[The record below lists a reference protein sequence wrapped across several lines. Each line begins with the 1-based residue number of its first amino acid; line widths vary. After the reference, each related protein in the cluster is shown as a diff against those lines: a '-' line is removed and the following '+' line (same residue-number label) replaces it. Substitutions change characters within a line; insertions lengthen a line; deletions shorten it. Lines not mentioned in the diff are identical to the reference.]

1 MVGNGTSGGGVR
13 LDVRLPIGALFSVL
27 GVLLAA
33 YGAAT
38 RGRPGTAPTGVPID
52 LVWGL
57 VLLAFGALMLALAR
71 RGMRGR
77 EGGGARLASRQGAGS
92 LLGLMATREF
102 WMRSTRLLPMLALLA
117 GLPSPLAAAQ
127 RPPRLDALKRA
138 AAQDVEAPGQLTQQ
152 ITDPIF
158 TFADLGF
165 PGV

>member
-1 MVGNGTSGGGVR
+1 MR

-77 EGGGARLASRQGAGS
+77 EGGGY
-92 LLGLMATREF
+92 
-102 WMRSTRLLPMLALLA
+102 
-117 GLPSPLAAAQ
+117 
-127 RPPRLDALKRA
+127 
-138 AAQDVEAPGQLTQQ
+138 
-152 ITDPIF
+152 
-158 TFADLGF
+158 
-165 PGV
+165 

>member
-77 EGGGARLASRQGAGS
+77 EGGGGPAWHRARGRGVYSVSWPRGGFGCGRRDCCRCSLSLPAS
-92 LLGLMATREF
+92 
-102 WMRSTRLLPMLALLA
+102 
-117 GLPSPLAAAQ
+117 
-127 RPPRLDALKRA
+127 
-138 AAQDVEAPGQLTQQ
+138 
-152 ITDPIF
+152 
-158 TFADLGF
+158 
-165 PGV
+165 

>member
-57 VLLAFGALMLALAR
+57 VLLAFGALMLVLAR

-77 EGGGARLASRQGAGS
+77 EGGGG
-92 LLGLMATREF
+92 E
-102 WMRSTRLLPMLALLA
+102 
-117 GLPSPLAAAQ
+117 AAARAPGGGGFAGFCGARGGRRAPPAPVPAL
-127 RPPRLDALKRA
+127 RPPPRA
-138 AAQDVEAPGQLTQQ
+138 P
-152 ITDPIF
+152 P
-158 TFADLGF
+158 
-165 PGV
+165 PP

>member
-57 VLLAFGALMLALAR
+57 ALLAFGALMLALAR

-77 EGGGARLASRQGAGS
+77 EGGGGPP
-92 LLGLMATREF
+92 GL
-102 WMRSTRLLPMLALLA
+102 
-117 GLPSPLAAAQ
+117 
-127 RPPRLDALKRA
+127 
-138 AAQDVEAPGQLTQQ
+138 APG
-152 ITDPIF
+152 
-158 TFADLGF
+158 GGEF
-165 PGV
+165 PGPPGPAGVREAGDAPAPDAALP

>member
-77 EGGGARLASRQGAGS
+77 EGGGARLASRQGAGG
-92 LLGLMATREF
+92 LLGLMDRRGVRKRAT
-102 WMRSTRLLPMLALLA
+102 PPPPGPA
-117 GLPSPLAAAQ
+117 PPP
-127 RPPRLDALKRA
+127 RPPPPPAAPHRPAPPAPLKR
-138 AAQDVEAPGQLTQQ
+138 Q
-152 ITDPIF
+152 
-158 TFADLGF
+158 
-165 PGV
+165 

>member
-77 EGGGARLASRQGAGS
+77 EGGGG
-92 LLGLMATREF
+92 
-102 WMRSTRLLPMLALLA
+102 PLALAPGGGGFLGFIDKGGVPNGVA
-117 GLPSPLAAAQ
+117 GPPAVVASPR
-127 RPPRLDALKRA
+127 RPPPPPACPPRP
-138 AAQDVEAPGQLTQQ
+138 PGRR
-152 ITDPIF
+152 
-158 TFADLGF
+158 
-165 PGV
+165 